1 MPRASSRPPAKVAP
15 GEAPPR
21 RLPPLL
27 RRAWYGLNQAFRR
40 RIAHLQI
47 TPDQYTVLRT
57 LCEAGRQGLT
67 QTELAR
73 RMASDPNTIASL
85 VERMEVSGLLKRET
99 DRQDRRARRMRLTT
113 RGRASFEAGLSEARA
128 LQDEVTSVLPAPDRE
143 RFLQDLERVAEA
155 CQSAADAELVR
166 GRGGRP
172 VAR

>member
-1 MPRASSRPPAKVAP
+1 MPRATPRPQAQVEPAA
-15 GEAPPR
+15 AAPR

-57 LCEAGRQGLT
+57 LREAGRYGLT

-85 VERMEVSGLLKRET
+85 VERMEISGLLKRET
-99 DRQDRRARRMRLTT
+99 DREDRRARRMRLTT
-113 RGRASFEAGLSEARA
+113 RGRASFEAGLLEARA
-128 LQDEVTSVLPAPDRE
+128 LQDEVTSVLPAQDRE
-143 RFLQDLERVAEA
+143 RFLQDLERVADA
-155 CQSAADAELVR
+155 CQSAADAELAR
-166 GRGGRP
+166 GRMGRP
-172 VAR
+172 VGR